1 MEQIKLKE
9 KEVNRIEKIIRI
21 DNYNPISIFELTVPF
36 NEKDLRKKYFTIIRL
51 IHPDKNVSNNRF
63 NKIFNIVNENYKILS
78 DRTSKDICI
87 KSLRLKKKDILKQ
100 LKKTNLNIPNVKI
113 DETNERQIVLF
124 NPMVLST
131 HVIKNNIQKNKYKI
145 NSTIA
150 INGAEHTK
158 NKSKSKS
165 DKHQKGLKQ
174 RKVQKNNAE
183 NRIINH
189 KFSFTNNISIE
200 ETPLFG
206 I

>member
-100 LKKTNLNIPNVKI
+100 LKQTNLNVTNVKI

-145 NSTIA
+145 KSTIA

-200 ETPLFG
+200 E
-206 I
+206 IND

>member
-100 LKKTNLNIPNVKI
+100 LKQTNINVKNVKI

-200 ETPLFG
+200 E
-206 I
+206 IID

>member
-100 LKKTNLNIPNVKI
+100 LKQTNINVTNVKI

-131 HVIKNNIQKNKYKI
+131 HVIKNNIQKNKFKI

-200 ETPLFG
+200 E
-206 I
+206 IID

>member
-100 LKKTNLNIPNVKI
+100 LKQTNLNIPNVKI

-124 NPMVLST
+124 NPMVIST
-131 HVIKNNIQKNKYKI
+131 HVLKNNIQKNKNKI
-145 NSTIA
+145 KSTIA

-189 KFSFTNNISIE
+189 NFSFTNNISIE
-200 ETPLFG
+200 E
-206 I
+206 IID

>member
-100 LKKTNLNIPNVKI
+100 LKKTNINVTNLKI

-145 NSTIA
+145 KSTIA

-200 ETPLFG
+200 E
-206 I
+206 IID

>member
-100 LKKTNLNIPNVKI
+100 LKQTNINIPNVKI

-200 ETPLFG
+200 E
-206 I
+206 IID

>member
-200 ETPLFG
+200 E
-206 I
+206 IID

>member
-100 LKKTNLNIPNVKI
+100 LKQTNLNIANVKI

-145 NSTIA
+145 KSTIA
-150 INGAEHTK
+150 INGAEHTT

-200 ETPLFG
+200 E
-206 I
+206 IID

>member
-1 MEQIKLKE
+1 MDQIKLKE

-100 LKKTNLNIPNVKI
+100 LKKTNLNLTKVKI

-200 ETPLFG
+200 E
-206 I
+206 IID

>member
-21 DNYNPISIFELTVPF
+21 DKYNPISIFELTVPF

-100 LKKTNLNIPNVKI
+100 LKQTNLNIPNVKI

-131 HVIKNNIQKNKYKI
+131 HVIKNNIQKNKFKI

-150 INGAEHTK
+150 INGEEHTK
-158 NKSKSKS
+158 NK
-165 DKHQKGLKQ
+165 
-174 RKVQKNNAE
+174 
-183 NRIINH
+183 
-189 KFSFTNNISIE
+189 
-200 ETPLFG
+200 
-206 I
+206 

>member
-100 LKKTNLNIPNVKI
+100 LKKTNINVTNVKI

-200 ETPLFG
+200 E
-206 I
+206 IID

>member
-1 MEQIKLKE
+1 MEQIKLEE

-21 DNYNPISIFELTVPF
+21 DNYNPISIFELTIPF

-100 LKKTNLNIPNVKI
+100 LKQTNINIPNVKI

-200 ETPLFG
+200 E
-206 I
+206 IID